1 MQETWDRSLGLED
14 PLEEGMATH
23 SYILAC
29 RIPWTEKCLFPVAAV
44 THRHGL
50 GSLNT
55 TENKKQPGLPGGPV
69 VKNLP
74 CNAGDGW
81 EFNPQ
86 LGY

>member
-1 MQETWDRSLGLED
+1 MQVGSLGLED
-14 PLEEGMATH
+14 PVEEGMATH

-29 RIPWTEKCLFPVAAV
+29 RIPWTEKCLLLVAAV
-44 THRHGL
+44 TNSHDL
-50 GSLNT
+50 GGLNT
-55 TENKKQPGLPGGPV
+55 TENINKAKPGLPGGPV